1 MKLQHQCAAA
11 QQRGAGGGGEPMA
24 GWQGD
29 APGLLVFPC
38 SHGTAPTARC
48 AGKSRLPVST
58 VAQSGHWLQAGA
70 SVSPLQHPPQGKR
83 QPHRAK
89 TSPGCTMGVG
99 GGGGKTCPLKRGN
112 GCTGAPAPRALL
124 HLCPERMVQL
134 PRQPPF
140 AVSCPSG
147 AGHRPGPPSLRH
159 CRASSLHRARSHVL
173 VGCHGAAGH
182 GDAHPAMGMLTPLQA
197 NPLLPKFS
205 SPAGCRQCRKSV

>member
-1 MKLQHQCAAA
+1 MQPWHCSHSPMCREEPAA
-11 QQRGAGGGGEPMA
+11 GEHGGTERALAA
-24 GWQGD
+24 GWCFSEPFA
-29 APGLLVFPC
+29 APPPGQE
-38 SHGTAPTARC
+38 TAP
-48 AGKSRLPVST
+48 
-58 VAQSGHWLQAGA
+58 
-70 SVSPLQHPPQGKR
+70 QGQNKPR
-83 QPHRAK
+83 MYN
-89 TSPGCTMGVG
+89 GGW
-99 GGGGKTCPLKRGN
+99 GGGGKTCPLKRGS